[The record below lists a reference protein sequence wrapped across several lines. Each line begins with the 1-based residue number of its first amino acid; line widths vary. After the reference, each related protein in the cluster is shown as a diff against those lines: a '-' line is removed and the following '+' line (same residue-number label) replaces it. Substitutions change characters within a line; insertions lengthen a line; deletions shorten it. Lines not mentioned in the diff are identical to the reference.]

1 MAEKYPTCPMNHPGF
16 SKGGCYAYTRVDKSY
31 RASAP
36 DPKSEHFK
44 QIYKLQSGSERG
56 FSRLLTLYMQQPR
69 VTGLNAV
76 ANHCTL
82 AHITVLAI
90 AIAAVKTNN
99 LKKVRFIKGLLKQLA
114 RE

>member
-1 MAEKYPTCPMNHPGF
+1 
-16 SKGGCYAYTRVDKSY
+16 VLL
-31 RASAP
+31 AP
-36 DPKSEHFK
+36 DPKSEQLK
-44 QIYKLQSGSERG
+44 QLYKLQSGSERG
-56 FSRLLTLYMQQPR
+56 FSRLLTLYMQEPR

-90 AIAAVKTNN
+90 AIAAVRTNN
-99 LKKVRFIKGLLKQLA
+99 PKKIRFIKGLLKKLA